1 MALDPRPG
9 ERVMGMSL
17 VLSRGRTLFIA
28 DTNVTEFPSA
38 EAMADMACEAAAAA
52 RRFGVEPRV
61 ALLSYSTFGNPA
73 GERSEKIQEAV
84 RLLDARHPDFE
95 YEGEMNADVALDPDH
110 TRLYPFSRLTGP
122 ANVLIMPAIHSASIS
137 TKLLR
142 AAGGATVL
150 GPMLVGLEKPVQIA
164 RLGAGVSDI
173 LTLAA
178 LAAHDLSAN
187 PEFCRPAGSHEH
199 APPIG

>member
-1 MALDPRPG
+1 
-9 ERVMGMSL
+9 
-17 VLSRGRTLFIA
+17 
-28 DTNVTEFPSA
+28 
-38 EAMADMACEAAAAA
+38 MACEAAAAA

-84 RLLDARHPDFE
+84 RLLDARNPDFE

-164 RLGAGVSDI
+164 RLGAGVADI

-178 LAAHDLSAN
+178 LAAHDLSAEKSAVN
-187 PEFCRPAGSHEH
+187 AS
-199 APPIG
+199 